1 MESFRSKSKNEGKY
15 EFWPPGLVQFYPPQL
30 CAHIFVTVYQ
40 RQPVSCLLRPFFFLP
55 VSKENLYVST
65 AVMLYT
71 DDTLTKAILAWKY
84 NIHLCKS
91 HCSWRWL
98 FLKSLMSTSGQRQVS
113 LLCYVSQITT
123 HLDYDQANKLVLVR
137 ILILRFKALY

>member
-15 EFWPPGLVQFYPPQL
+15 KFWPPGVVQFLPPQL
-30 CAHIFVTVYQ
+30 CAHILFLYIEDNQFHVLYA
-40 RQPVSCLLRPFFFLP
+40 FFFLP
-55 VSKENLYVST
+55 VSKEYLYVST

-71 DDTLTKAILAWKY
+71 DDTLTKTIFAWKY
-84 NIHLCKS
+84 KIHLCKS

-113 LLCYVSQITT
+113 LLCYVWQITT
-123 HLDYDQANKLVLVR
+123 HLDYDQANKLVLVC

>member
-15 EFWPPGLVQFYPPQL
+15 KFWPPGVVQFFPPQL
-30 CAHIFVTVYQ
+30 CAHILFLYIKDNQFHVLYA
-40 RQPVSCLLRPFFFLP
+40 FFLP

-71 DDTLTKAILAWKY
+71 DDTLTKTIFAWKHK
-84 NIHLCKS
+84 IHLCKS

-137 ILILRFKALY
+137 ILIFRFKALY

>member
-15 EFWPPGLVQFYPPQL
+15 KFWPPGLVQFFPSSALRSHFCY
-30 CAHIFVTVYQ
+30 CISKTTSFTFVT
-40 RQPVSCLLRPFFFLP
+40 LFFLP

-71 DDTLTKAILAWKY
+71 DDTLTKTIFAWKY
-84 NIHLCKS
+84 KIHLCKS

-113 LLCYVSQITT
+113 LLCYVWQITT
-123 HLDYDQANKLVLVR
+123 HLDYDQANKLVLVC